1 MKCHSTTIDVTHT
14 LSISPHTLSPLS
26 LSLSITYTQTHTH
39 THTCTFSVAR
49 SIVVIVETSMRVRN
63 LESGKMD
70 IKVLKMW
77 LRTNDRERGRDKEK
91 CVGWFS
97 VGIGTKKRKRLVH
110 QFAPLS
116 LPLFHPSPSICL
128 PMVVAQ
134 RKNVKSVVR
143 WPPRRLSVVW
153 VHHHQSQ
160 FLFKFYRGFFV
171 GHDDAALQSQRLI
184 RKSDFSI
191 WKLEK
196 SLCFDIESSDIL
208 NGYSK
213 SDQNSSCERDW
224 LWERSLSREKRAGK
238 MTWYPNVKL

>member
-1 MKCHSTTIDVTHT
+1 
-14 LSISPHTLSPLS
+14 
-26 LSLSITYTQTHTH
+26 
-39 THTCTFSVAR
+39 
-49 SIVVIVETSMRVRN
+49 
-63 LESGKMD
+63 
-70 IKVLKMW
+70 MW

-191 WKLEK
+191 WKLKKAYVLISNHQIYWMDIRSQIRTQAVNEIDCEK
-196 SLCFDIESSDIL
+196 EVCRVKKERGKWRDIL
-208 NGYSK
+208 MWSFKEKIEVKLMFFGRLPRATFYNNDDVILAAELFPADL
-213 SDQNSSCERDW
+213 SDLLISDW
-224 LWERSLSREKRAGK
+224 LPIQGIGRGFRILPRR
-238 MTWYPNVKL
+238 P